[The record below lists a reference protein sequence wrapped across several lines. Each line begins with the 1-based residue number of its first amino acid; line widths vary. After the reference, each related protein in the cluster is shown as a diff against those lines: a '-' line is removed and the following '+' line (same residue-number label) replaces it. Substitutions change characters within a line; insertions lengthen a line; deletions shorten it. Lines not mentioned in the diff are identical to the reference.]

1 MIAVLEFLKEHRK
14 KILIIIFVIVLIRF
28 INLVGRDRDYNRF
41 EGLIIDLLKPGFV
54 VVNSIEEFSKGT
66 FRVILDYKSV
76 KEENEKLKDKVE
88 NLNYNLKQI
97 EKIMLENH
105 RLRELLNFKEFAPY
119 KVVGGSVIGHSSEN
133 WSNVLVIDR
142 GSKAGIRRKMPVVAK
157 NGYLLGITQ
166 QVTAHTAQILL
177 INDGNFVA
185 GGLVQRKDSRDLG
198 VIKGQ
203 TQESRLLMNNLAWDA
218 DIRVGDTI
226 VTSGSQYY
234 PKGLPIG
241 KVISVSPDNYGL
253 TQAALIAP
261 FIDVRR
267 VEEVLVITD
276 FSTKVDLLEPLN
288 SDHQLE
294 GERE

>member
-1 MIAVLEFLKEHRK
+1 MLEFLKEHRK
-14 KILIIIFVIVLIRF
+14 KIVIIFLVVVLIRF
-28 INLVGRDRDYNRF
+28 INLVGRDRDYNKF
-41 EGLIIDLLKPGFV
+41 EGLVIDLLRPGFV
-54 VVNSIEEFSKGT
+54 VVNSIQDFSKGT
-66 FRVILDYKSV
+66 LRVILDYKSV
-76 KEENEKLKDKVE
+76 KEENEELKDKIE
-88 NLNYNLKQI
+88 KLNYSLRQI

-105 RLRELLNFKEFAPY
+105 RLRESLNFKKYAPY
-119 KVVGGSVIGHSSEN
+119 KVVGGTVIGHSADN
-133 WSNVLVIDR
+133 WSNILVIDR
-142 GSKAGIRRKMPVVAK
+142 GSKSGIRRKMPVVAK
-157 NGYLLGITQ
+157 GGYLLGITQ

-185 GGLVQRKDSRDLG
+185 GGLVQRKDSRNLG
-198 VIKGQ
+198 VVKGQ
-203 TQESRLLMNNLAWDA
+203 TQESRLLMNNLSWDA
-218 DIRVGDTI
+218 DIGIGDTI

-253 TQAALIAP
+253 TQSALIAP
-261 FIDVRR
+261 FIDVRK

-288 SDHQLE
+288 SNHQLE

>member
-1 MIAVLEFLKEHRK
+1 MLEFLKEHRK
-14 KILIIIFVIVLIRF
+14 KVLIIVFIVILIRF
-28 INLVGRDRDYNRF
+28 INLVGRDRDYNKF
-41 EGLIIDLLKPGFV
+41 EGLAIDLLKPGFV
-54 VVNSIEEFSKGT
+54 VVNSIQDFSKGT

-76 KEENEKLKDKVE
+76 KEENEKLKKKVE
-88 NLNYNLKQI
+88 NLNYSLRQL
-97 EKIMLENH
+97 EKVMLENY
-105 RLRELLNFKEFAPY
+105 RLRESLNFKEFVPY
-119 KVVGGSVIGHSSEN
+119 KVVGGTVVGHSSDN
-133 WSNVLVIDR
+133 WSNILIIDR

-157 NGYLLGITQ
+157 GGYLIGITQ

-185 GGLVQRKDSRDLG
+185 GGLVQREDSRDLG
-198 VIKGQ
+198 VVKGQ
-203 TQESRLLMNNLAWDA
+203 TQESRLLMNNLSWDA
-218 DIRVGDTI
+218 DIKTGDTI

-241 KVISVSPDNYGL
+241 KIISVSPDNYGL
-253 TQAALIAP
+253 TQSALIAP

-294 GERE
+294 GEK